1 MSTWALV
8 TTQVLFIAKVAKA
21 TLDPTQPNLLLTIRS
36 LLTIILNP
44 SIIIQNPSIIIRNLP
59 TTITM
64 NPLIILVVVLS
75 SPKDLAVDS
84 EQMPF

>member
-1 MSTWALV
+1 MSIWALV

-21 TLDPTQPNLLLTIRS
+21 TLDPTQPNLLLIILSLLTTILHLIIMRFRTTIRS
-36 LLTIILNP
+36 LL
-44 SIIIQNPSIIIRNLP
+44 IIIRNLP

-84 EQMPF
+84 

>member
-1 MSTWALV
+1 MSIWALV

-21 TLDPTQPNLLLTIRS
+21 TLDPTQPNLPLIILS
-36 LLTIILNP
+36 LLTTILHLIIMRFR
-44 SIIIQNPSIIIRNLP
+44 ITIQNPSIIIRNLP

-75 SPKDLAVDS
+75 FPKDLAVDS
-84 EQMPF
+84 